1 MTTKT
6 KTAEPMLFAAEAPK
20 EEPKGKAVPAK
31 VAKPKGKTKST
42 AVAVHKPQ
50 ASAPPKAAPQPQPT
64 SVLELC
70 MLAARDPSIPP
81 DRLRAFLD
89 MADQQERKEAE
100 TLFDHAMHAAQTEMP
115 PIPRDSFN
123 KHTKSWWARIESVS
137 AKIDPIAKKHGFILK
152 YGVGEQRIEDH
163 YHIYVDV
170 TWTGVLSSGKRGSFT
185 KRYDADI
192 GRDDKGP
199 KGEGTKSLAQGSG
212 SSLTYGRRFLKCM
225 VFDVLVLGLDRDGAP
240 VQIEGEAREVKTISS
255 EQVEELLEICREK
268 NIGLPMIQ
276 RVFKIESLEDIPA
289 SRFEETKD
297 RLNRAAKQP
306 APKAGTE
313 E

>member
-20 EEPKGKAVPAK
+20 EEPKGKTAPVK

-50 ASAPPKAAPQPQPT
+50 ASVPPKPSPQPT

-70 MLAARDPSIPP
+70 MLAARDPTIPP
-81 DRLRAFLD
+81 ERLRAFLD

-100 TLFDHAMHAAQTEMP
+100 TAFDHAMHAAQTAMP
-115 PIPRDSFN
+115 AIPRTSYN
-123 KHTKSWWARIESVS
+123 KHTKSWWARIEKVS
-137 AKIDPIAKKHGFILK
+137 AMIDPIAKEHGFILK

-163 YHIYVDV
+163 YHIFVDV
-170 TWTGVLSSGKRGSFT
+170 TWTGNLSSGKRGSYT
-185 KRYDADI
+185 KRYDLDV

-199 KGEGTKSLAQGSG
+199 KGDGTKSLAQGSV
-212 SSLTYGRRFLKCM
+212 SSMTYGRRILKCM
-225 VFDVLVLGLDRDGAP
+225 VFDVLVLGLDRDGNP
-240 VQIEGEAREVKTISS
+240 VGADDGDVERITEDQVKT
-255 EQVEELLEICREK
+255 LLEICRDK

-276 RVFKIESLEDIPA
+276 RVFKVDALEDIPA
-289 SRFEETKD
+289 SKFEETKD

-306 APKAGTE
+306 AVKAETAE
-313 E
+313 